1 MKKIISI
8 LLLVLMV
15 LSLNSCNINGTVD
28 PGHSSSSEEFDIAD
42 TKQIVLGNK
51 VDSVV
56 IKIGTDEEITFDNTA
71 DFYEVLANVG
81 ALLENGKKYSYVA
94 ETQLEDQNR
103 FYSNANIYYFDN
115 GALVESRIKK
125 EGSDDVA
132 VVDEYSFS
140 KQVGDRMVMD
150 SFARYIYKADKAF
163 GGMVYGENGYESYYS
178 DSFPLIPAQG
188 SELGGMEVES
198 KRSTN
203 ILFSTRFFIKNKP
216 FEANGKTYDF
226 DQFVTREYELYENY
240 IVFKQTSPFLIMDI
254 APGQDPELIY
264 ARVENSNCSITQEAY
279 YNVKTGEFELI
290 KLYGNTLWSAYSYT
304 GKSIQINMQIY
315 IHDIKQSEFEQKTDY
330 LFDYVTSNV
339 N

>member
-1 MKKIISI
+1 MAF
-8 LLLVLMV
+8 
-15 LSLNSCNINGTVD
+15 
-28 PGHSSSSEEFDIAD
+28 H
-42 TKQIVLGNK
+42 
-51 VDSVV
+51 
-56 IKIGTDEEITFDNTA
+56 
-71 DFYEVLANVG
+71 
-81 ALLENGKKYSYVA
+81 
-94 ETQLEDQNR
+94 
-103 FYSNANIYYFDN
+103 N

-216 FEANGKTYDF
+216 FESNGKTYDF
-226 DQFVTREYELYENY
+226 DQFVTRPSCSK
-240 IVFKQTSPFLIMDI
+240 VQGSHATSRRMHLHQVSLRLVTLR
-254 APGQDPELIY
+254 PG
-264 ARVENSNCSITQEAY
+264 
-279 YNVKTGEFELI
+279 
-290 KLYGNTLWSAYSYT
+290 SA
-304 GKSIQINMQIY
+304 
-315 IHDIKQSEFEQKTDY
+315 
-330 LFDYVTSNV
+330 
-339 N
+339 